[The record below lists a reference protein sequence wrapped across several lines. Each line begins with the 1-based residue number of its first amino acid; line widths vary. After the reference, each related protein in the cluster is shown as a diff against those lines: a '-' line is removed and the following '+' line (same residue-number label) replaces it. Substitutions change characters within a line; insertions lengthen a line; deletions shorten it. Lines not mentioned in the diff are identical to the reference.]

1 MKNKDFNLFN
11 LFSKTFKDRKM
22 FGFIG
27 FDELG
32 LMPKVSKPIRQTEE
46 TEEEENCFCEG
57 DIRDYFIKAQM
68 SNEETLELPE
78 DYFNSLTKGEK

>member
-46 TEEEENCFCEG
+46 
-57 DIRDYFIKAQM
+57 
-68 SNEETLELPE
+68 ETLELPE
-78 DYFNSLTKGEK
+78 DYFNNLTKGEKWKNIINAYIN

>member
-27 FDELG
+27 YGELE
-32 LMPKVSKPIRQTEE
+32 LMPKVPKPIRQTEE
-46 TEEEENCFCEG
+46 T
-57 DIRDYFIKAQM
+57 
-68 SNEETLELPE
+68 LELPE
-78 DYFNSLTKGEK
+78 ELINKFNKKG

>member
-11 LFSKTFKDRKM
+11 LLSKTFKDRKM

-46 TEEEENCFCEG
+46 TEE
-57 DIRDYFIKAQM
+57 
-68 SNEETLELPE
+68 TLELPE
-78 DYFNSLTKGEK
+78 DYFNSLTKERK